1 MWQVQHFVWS
11 GGVTFSWQAQY
22 FRQTDF
28 RQMEWRNCK
37 AHWYEAVSPAL
48 NFHFRRKSRR
58 IASFLTLSKLR
69 ALRRSRRIASCS
81 SLQITLHCI
90 TLCYPTAHH
99 TTLRYATLRYA
110 THTHNT
116 TQHNTTQHNTTL
128 HYTTLHYTIL
138 HTLHYTT
145 LQLQLQ
151 IQIYYALLRYI
162 TLHYLHTNYTI
173 YTNSST
179 RR

>member
-1 MWQVQHFVWS
+1 MILCDRCSTSYDLAASLFRGRRSTLDRRTLDRWS
-11 GGVTFSWQAQY
+11 EETAKRIGTRPSALHSTF
-22 FRQTDF
+22 
-28 RQMEWRNCK
+28 N
-37 AHWYEAVSPAL
+37 
-48 NFHFRRKSRR
+48 FRRKSRR

-81 SLQITLHCI
+81 SLQITPHCI
-90 TLCYPTAHH
+90 TLCYPTPHH

-110 THTHNT
+110 THTH
-116 TQHNTTQHNTTL
+116 
-128 HYTTLHYTIL
+128 YTTLL
-138 HTLHYTT
+138 
-145 LQLQLQ
+145 LQLQ

-173 YTNSST
+173 YTNYST